1 MAFFIF
7 LFLLFLFIF
16 TRKMNGEKKGANLPP
31 GPPKL
36 PIIGNLHQLG
46 YMPHRSFWQ
55 LAKQYGPLMHL
66 QLGFAPTL
74 IVSSAKMAEEILKIH
89 DLEFC
94 SRPSLVGP
102 KKLSYNFKDIAFS
115 PYTEY
120 WREMRKTCV
129 LELFSSKRVQT
140 LKFIREDE
148 VSLMIHS
155 ISTSSSSS
163 PTEGSINLNE
173 VMLSLVNNIICR
185 IAFGQRHQEVCQ
197 RSRFQDILQ
206 EAQALLGGF
215 YVEDYFPSLGWVIDI
230 LSGQH
235 GKLEK
240 NFKELDEFYEQIIS
254 DHLNPGRPESDHED
268 IVDVLLRIEKEQ
280 SGSIH
285 FTKEHIKAVI
295 MDIFIAG
302 TDTATAALVWGMAEL
317 IKKPTVMKKAQ
328 DEVRSL
334 IGTKGK
340 VEESDLDQ
348 LGYVKSVVKEI
359 LRMHPPG
366 PLLAPRE
373 TRFHCKIDGYD
384 VYPKTRVIVSPWAI
398 GRDPEAWENPDEFFP
413 ERFLGSSINFIGLHF
428 QLVPLGAGRR
438 GCPGIYLGPVIVQ
451 LALANLLYAFDWE
464 LPSGIS
470 MEDIDMEEAPGLTTH
485 KKSSLCLVP
494 KLPKSNI

>member
-1 MAFFIF
+1 MVFYIF
-7 LFLLFLFIF
+7 LFLLFLLIF
-16 TRKMNGEKKGANLPP
+16 TRKMNGGKKKGAKLPP

-36 PIIGNLHQLG
+36 PIIGNLHQLSN
-46 YMPHRSFWQ
+46 MPHRSFWQ
-55 LAKQYGPLMHL
+55 LSIQYGPLMHL
-66 QLGFAPTL
+66 QLGFASTL

-102 KKLSYNFKDIAFS
+102 KKLSYNFKDIAFT

-140 LKFIREDE
+140 LRFIREEE
-148 VSLMIHS
+148 VSSMIHS
-155 ISTSSSSS
+155 IVATDHQS
-163 PTEGSINLNE
+163 SINLNE

-215 YVEDYFPSLGWVIDI
+215 YVEDYFPSVGWIIDI
-230 LSGQH
+230 LSGQNA
-235 GKLEK
+235 KLEK
-240 NFKELDEFYEQIIS
+240 NFKELDEFYEQVIS
-254 DHLNPGRPESDHED
+254 DHLNPSRSEPDHED

-280 SGSIH
+280 EGGSIH

-302 TDTATAALVWGMAEL
+302 TDTVTAALVWGMAEL
-317 IKKPTVMKKAQ
+317 IKNPRVMEKAQ
-328 DEVRSL
+328 DEVRNS

-340 VEESDLDQ
+340 VEESDLDG
-348 LGYVKSVVKEI
+348 LEYVKSVVKEI

-373 TRFHCKIDGYD
+373 TRFHCKINGYD
-384 VYPKTRVIVSPWAI
+384 IYPKTRVIVSPWAI

-413 ERFLGSSINFIGLHF
+413 ERFIGSIIDFKGLHF

-438 GCPGIYLGPVIVQ
+438 GCPGIYLGPVIVH
-451 LALANLLYAFDWE
+451 LALANLLYSFDWE
-464 LPSGIS
+464 LPSGINK
-470 MEDIDMEEAPGLTTH
+470 EDIDMEEAPGLTTH
-485 KKSSLCLVP
+485 KKISLCLVP
-494 KLPKSNI
+494 KLPKSHI